1 MISQTKIR
9 LKQLTVTFLNGNYYG
24 NEFPRLEMESKGLI
38 YQAIS
43 S

>member
-24 NEFPRLEMESKGLI
+24 NEFPRLEMESKKV
-38 YQAIS
+38 
-43 S
+43 